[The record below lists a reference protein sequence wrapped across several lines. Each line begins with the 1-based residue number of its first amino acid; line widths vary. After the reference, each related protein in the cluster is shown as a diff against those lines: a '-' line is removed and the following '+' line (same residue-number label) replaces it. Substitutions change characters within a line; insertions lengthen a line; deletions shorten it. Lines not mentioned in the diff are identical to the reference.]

1 MVEPCLRF
9 STALLDFAPW
19 NGNNHP
25 RKMRSIRMGP
35 GFARPITGETM
46 KKQILVAA
54 AAALFALSAVPANA
68 DWTWPWSVRDPRLAT
83 SNFVVGVGAT
93 AGYFALRH
101 HHRGAG
107 WNGGIHSA
115 AGAYALTSIG
125 CAAVSPIVGTI
136 VVQRPLTQREVGV
149 STANCFLP
157 FVGGWLV
164 NAAWDAHPEWSGP
177 PPRRRR

>member
-1 MVEPCLRF
+1 
-9 STALLDFAPW
+9 
-19 NGNNHP
+19 
-25 RKMRSIRMGP
+25 
-35 GFARPITGETM
+35 M
-46 KKQILVAA
+46 KKQILFA
-54 AAALFALSAVPANA
+54 AAALFAFTSVPAKA
-68 DWTWPWSVRDPRLAT
+68 DWIWPWSVRDPRLAT

-101 HHRGAG
+101 HHRGAAWKG
-107 WNGGIHSA
+107 TVHGA
-115 AGAYALTSIG
+115 LPAYALTSIG

-136 VVQRPLTQREVGV
+136 IVNRPLTQREVGV

-177 PPRRRR
+177 PRRR